1 MFFIL
6 VIEKTED
13 RRQKKKKLRAQGTG
27 RRAEVKTTLVFGL
40 RSPVLFMYTNYKYNT
55 IL

>member
-13 RRQKKKKLRAQGTG
+13 GRQKTEEEKAQGTG